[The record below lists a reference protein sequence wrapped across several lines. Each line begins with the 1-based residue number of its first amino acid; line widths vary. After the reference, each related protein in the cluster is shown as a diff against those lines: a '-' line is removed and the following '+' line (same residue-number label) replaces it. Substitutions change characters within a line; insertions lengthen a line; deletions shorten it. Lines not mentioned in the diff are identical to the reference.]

1 MPVYNFRC
9 NECLEEEEVLL
20 PMVDRDS
27 RRVHSCGA
35 TMRRLISLPSPAI
48 CRMTGRDTVLQTL
61 NKEGGYD
68 FPGGDKHR
76 PRYEQAMAKG
86 LDPPKTTIGK
96 GF

>member
-1 MPVYNFRC
+1 MPIYRFRC
-9 NECLEEEEVLL
+9 PDCLKEEEVIL
-20 PMVDRDS
+20 PMSERNN

-35 TMRRLISLPSPAI
+35 VMERLMSVPAPAI
-48 CRMTGRDTVLQTL
+48 FLETGRDTVLDTL
-61 NKEGGYD
+61 NKGGGHN

-86 LDPPKTTIGK
+86 LDPPKPVIGK